1 MSSLS
6 AVTKDQGELIVS
18 HSLCWAEEAAK
29 WGSGQNIV
37 RVFVI
42 STQEVISYLLGPEHW
57 GRGVAPGHAVELGD
71 AIETDPGGRG
81 ADNEHRLSW
90 KYKHFYN

>member
-6 AVTKDQGELIVS
+6 AVTKDQGELIVTATAG
-18 HSLCWAEEAAK
+18 LRRLP
-29 WGSGQNIV
+29 SGDQDKILSEFLWFQP
-37 RVFVI
+37 R
-42 STQEVISYLLGPEHW
+42 EVISYLLGPEHW
-57 GRGVAPGHAVELGD
+57 GRGVAPGHAVKLGD